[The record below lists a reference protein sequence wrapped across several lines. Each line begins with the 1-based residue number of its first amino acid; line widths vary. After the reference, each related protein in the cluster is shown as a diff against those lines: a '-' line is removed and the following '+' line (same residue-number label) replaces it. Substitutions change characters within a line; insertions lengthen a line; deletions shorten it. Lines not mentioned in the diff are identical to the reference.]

1 MMGTLTRGTGA
12 RPARLSPAISAVGL
26 GGRILPRWL
35 TWVGL
40 LAGFTALVDGTML
53 GSETAWGFLLGIIWV
68 FADGMVLALRA
79 LPPLGHGRAA
89 AG

>member
-1 MMGTLTRGTGA
+1 MA
-12 RPARLSPAISAVGL
+12 EEA
-26 GGRILPRWL
+26 
-35 TWVGL
+35 
-40 LAGFTALVDGTML
+40 L